1 MNIIVKK
8 FANIFTKQITKL
20 VEFVKA
26 MKEK

>member
-8 FANIFTKQITKL
+8 FASIFTKQIAKL